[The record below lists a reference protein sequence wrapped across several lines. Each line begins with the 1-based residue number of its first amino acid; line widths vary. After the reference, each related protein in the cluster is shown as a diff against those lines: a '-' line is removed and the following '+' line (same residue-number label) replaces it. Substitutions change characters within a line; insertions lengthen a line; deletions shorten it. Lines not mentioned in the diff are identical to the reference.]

1 MRRMELDGELVAAML
16 IGGLAVVPILGW
28 WPLVGIIA
36 AIGTSLYI
44 VRRL

>member
-1 MRRMELDGELVAAML
+1 MELDGELVFAM
-16 IGGLAVVPILGW
+16 IAGAVVAGPILGW
-28 WPLVGIIA
+28 WPLVGVIG